1 MHIGVVGGDAVGDV
15 LHHHGFAAFGR
26 RNNQRTLAAA
36 NGGNQVN
43 HPACNVFF

>member
-26 RNNQRTLAAA
+26 RHNQRPLPAA

-43 HPACNVFF
+43 YAACDVFF